1 MNTDITLSQDAL
13 RSIQLMQ
20 EHPESIYSAF
30 FVIEEYLAD
39 FNLRDDD
46 APKAM
51 DAIRQLIYLKGY
63 MLDIM
68 IK

>member
-1 MNTDITLSQDAL
+1 
-13 RSIQLMQ
+13 MQ

-30 FVIEEYLAD
+30 FIIEEYLAD
-39 FNLRDDD
+39 FELKGDDI
-46 APKAM
+46 PKAM

-63 MLDIM
+63 MRDIM